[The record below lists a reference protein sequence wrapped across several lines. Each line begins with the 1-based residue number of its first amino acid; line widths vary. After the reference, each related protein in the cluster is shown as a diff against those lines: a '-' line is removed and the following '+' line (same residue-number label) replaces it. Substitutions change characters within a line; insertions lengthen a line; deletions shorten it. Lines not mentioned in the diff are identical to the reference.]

1 MDKFNKCFKLFRML
15 KSEIQMIELFVFKS
29 KIVRDGEIGPLPT
42 NIQKQYNLLSQMAIE
57 EYMKLETFLPK
68 FENFLLSQNVE
79 FTVGSE
85 IILKEFLNSV
95 ESFQEMEIFNKSGI
109 LNGNFFFELKII

>member
-15 KSEIQMIELFVFKS
+15 KREVKMIELSVFKS
-29 KIVRDGEIGPLPT
+29 KFIRDGEIDPHPT
-42 NIQKQYNLLSQMAIE
+42 NMQKQYNLLSQMAIE

-68 FENFLLSQNVE
+68 FENFLLTQNVE
-79 FTVGSE
+79 FKSGSE

-95 ESFQEMEIFNKSGI
+95 ESFQEMEIFNKDGI
-109 LNGNFFFELKII
+109 LNGNFFVIYKLF